1 MFRGLFNG
9 RCLATPLAPAMV
21 RIILICRLRP
31 RDAHSPASSRFTWP
45 TLAIEQCQKGTA
57 NVPGNPNCTAIYGSG
72 TLSSV
77 LGLNNF
83 DSIAF
88 LIQYNQGY
96 PMSIPVCHSACR
108 NSALKVAPKSW
119 TNDSAKIVRSRT
131 SQLHGLSS
139 TRLPKTAEATRSR
152 QSTAITRNVSRLA
165 KLDAWVV
172 IRHHCAIIPH
182 LQLTET

>member
-1 MFRGLFNG
+1 MFRESFNG
-9 RCLATPLAPAMV
+9 RCLATPLTPAMV
-21 RIILICRLRP
+21 RIILIFRLWP
-31 RDAHSPASSRFTWP
+31 QDAHSPPSSRFTRL

-57 NVPGNPNCTAIYGSG
+57 DLPGNPNCTAIYGSG

-96 PMSIPVCHSACR
+96 PMSIPVRHSACR

-119 TNDSAKIVRSRT
+119 TNDSAKTVGHRSCMVCHRPDCEKQRKRQDRDN
-131 SQLHGLSS
+131 QL
-139 TRLPKTAEATRSR
+139 
-152 QSTAITRNVSRLA
+152 Q
-165 KLDAWVV
+165 
-172 IRHHCAIIPH
+172 
-182 LQLTET
+182 